1 MSERL
6 LLSMPAPNE
15 PTVQWLQWDTEAEQ
29 VLDSGVVD
37 AQASALAALAERF
50 ASLPCFVVV
59 PGEWVSWQQVVL
71 PKGGRVGLSALPFLL
86 EEQLCSDLENVH
98 LACGAIRANESTDVL
113 VVDRQY
119 MDLWHGLLAN
129 SGLKIKSVVPDYAA
143 LPANV
148 ALIDDTRAVAHIGQ
162 QAIAIAKDNL
172 SYWWQLAAGQDTSAQ
187 IYHLQGTELPEG
199 LNEQDHQVF
208 EHRLAMIAKLWQPWP
223 INLFSGAYALRDESA
238 AQWKQFRWPVILLL
252 TVLFTHFIQ
261 LALDVR
267 DNRRQIELYEQGM
280 VDIYRDVFP
289 GARVVNARSQMRS
302 QLNALEGVRSDSD
315 FLPWLERIANASKGN
330 VSLRIQQMTYAN
342 SAIKILVEADSY
354 DGVDRWVAALAS
366 QGFEVERGAFG
377 QLDKG
382 ISGQLELRE
391 AAQ

>member
-6 LLSMPAPNE
+6 LLSMPAPSE

-29 VLDSGVVD
+29 MLDSGVVD
-37 AQASALAALAERF
+37 AQASALATLAERF

-59 PGEWVSWQQVVL
+59 PGEWVSWQRVVL

-86 EEQLCSDLENVH
+86 EEQLCSDLEQVH
-98 LACGAIRANESTDVL
+98 LACGVIRANESTDVL

-119 MDLWHGLLAN
+119 MDRWHGLLAN
-129 SGLKIKSVVPDYAA
+129 SGLKIKTVVPDYAA

-187 IYHLQGTELPEG
+187 IYHLQGTELPAG
-199 LNEQDHQVF
+199 LNEQGQQVF

-223 INLFSGAYALRDESA
+223 VNLFSGAYALRDESA
-238 AQWKQFRWPVILLL
+238 AQWKQFRWPVLLLL

-377 QLDKG
+377 QMDKG

>member
-6 LLSMPAPNE
+6 LLSMPAPSE

-29 VLDSGVVD
+29 VLDSGIVD
-37 AQASALAALAERF
+37 AQASALATLAERF

-59 PGEWVSWQQVVL
+59 PGEWVSWQRVVL

-129 SGLKIKSVVPDYAA
+129 SGLKIKTVVPDYAA

-172 SYWWQLAAGQDTSAQ
+172 SYWWQLASGQDTSAQ
-187 IYHLQGTELPEG
+187 IYHLQGTELPAG
-199 LNEQDHQVF
+199 LNEQGQQVF

-238 AQWKQFRWPVILLL
+238 AQWKQFRWPVLLL
-252 TVLFTHFIQ
+252 LAVLFTHFIQ

>member
-1 MSERL
+1 
-6 LLSMPAPNE
+6 MPAPNE

-37 AQASALAALAERF
+37 AQASALATLAERF

-86 EEQLCSDLENVH
+86 EEQLCSDLESVH

-187 IYHLQGTELPEG
+187 IYHLQGTELPAG
-199 LNEQDHQVF
+199 LNEQGQQVF

-238 AQWKQFRWPVILLL
+238 AQWKQFRWPVLLLL
-252 TVLFTHFIQ
+252 TVLVTHFIQ